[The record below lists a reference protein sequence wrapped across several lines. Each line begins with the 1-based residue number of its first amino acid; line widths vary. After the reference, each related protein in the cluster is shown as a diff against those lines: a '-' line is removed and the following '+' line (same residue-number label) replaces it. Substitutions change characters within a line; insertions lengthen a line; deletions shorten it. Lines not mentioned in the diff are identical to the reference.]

1 MNIQELIEKLE
12 EEIEEVEKGTLTPST
27 NIRNI
32 DWWSSMHALVI
43 IALVDI
49 EYNVQVSGK
58 DLKEIQT
65 IQDLYDLIVKKV
77 DLNGIY

>member
-49 EYNVQVSGK
+49 EYNIQVSGK

-65 IQDLYDLIVKKV
+65 IQDLYDLIIKKS
-77 DLNGIY
+77 

>member
-32 DWWSSMHALVI
+32 EWWSSMHALVI

-65 IQDLYDLIVKKV
+65 IQDLYNLICKKK
-77 DLNGIY
+77 

>member
-12 EEIEEVEKGTLTPST
+12 EEIEEVEQGTLLPST

-43 IALVDI
+43 IAFVDI

-65 IQDLYDLIVKKV
+65 IQDLYDLIVKKS
-77 DLNGIY
+77 

>member
-32 DWWSSMHALVI
+32 EWWSSMHALVI

-49 EYNVQVSGK
+49 EYNIQVSGK

-65 IQDLYDLIVKKV
+65 IQDLYNLMVKKS
-77 DLNGIY
+77 

>member
-12 EEIEEVEKGTLTPST
+12 KEIEEVEKGTLTPST

-65 IQDLYDLIVKKV
+65 IQDLYDLIIKKS
-77 DLNGIY
+77 

>member
-12 EEIEEVEKGTLTPST
+12 EEIEEAKKGTLTPST

-65 IQDLYDLIVKKV
+65 IQDLYDLIVKKS
-77 DLNGIY
+77 

>member
-12 EEIEEVEKGTLTPST
+12 EEIEEVEKGTLTPLT

-65 IQDLYDLIVKKV
+65 IQDLYDLIVKKS
-77 DLNGIY
+77 

>member
-65 IQDLYDLIVKKV
+65 IQDLYDLIIKKS
-77 DLNGIY
+77 

>member
-65 IQDLYDLIVKKV
+65 IQDLYDLIVKKS
-77 DLNGIY
+77 

>member
-65 IQDLYDLIVKKV
+65 IQDLYNLIIKKS
-77 DLNGIY
+77 

>member
-65 IQDLYDLIVKKV
+65 IQDLYDLIVKKI
-77 DLNGIY
+77 DLDGIY

>member
-65 IQDLYDLIVKKV
+65 IQDLYDLIVKK
-77 DLNGIY
+77 N

>member
-77 DLNGIY
+77 DLDGIY